1 MILYRITT
9 HRTTAMRVSSP
20 ARHRQPTSSGD
31 ACRSCRSRSAK
42 TAACSTVR
50 QKSFPASPH
59 TARAISTRRQ
69 RISSR
74 SSACRPTNR
83 SSVPSCRTAASR
95 WRRKQQ
101 RATATKSIRNTIRFS
116 TNTIRHI
123 TRPCSM
129 PTPMRCAVRVTATS
143 SRDCRIPTA
152 AAVSSATTAAWPST
166 ASTI

>member
-9 HRTTAMRVSSP
+9 HRTTAMKAFSP

-74 SSACRPTNR
+74 SSVSRQTSP
-83 SSVPSCRTAASR
+83 SSAHYSPSAVSV
-95 WRRKQQ
+95 WLRKQQ
-101 RATATKSIRNTIRFS
+101 RATAIKSIRNTIRFS
-116 TNTIRHI
+116 TNTTRHI

-143 SRDCRIPTA
+143 SLDCRIPTA